1 MVCIYCGHET
11 KVTNSRHQKRA
22 NTTWRRRKCIECG
35 AIFTTTEVIEL
46 AQSLSVQYKRHLEP
60 FSRDKL
66 LVSLYESL
74 KHRNTAL
81 GDAAALTST
90 VLGHALAVSD
100 RAVIERDALV
110 TVATTVLERFDISAA
125 THYRAFHPLT

>member
-11 KVTNSRHQKRA
+11 KVTNSRHQKRTNA
-22 NTTWRRRKCIECG
+22 TWRRRKCIECS

-46 AQSLSVQYKRHLEP
+46 AQSLSVQSESHLEP

-66 LVSLYESL
+66 LLSLYESL

-81 GDAAALTST
+81 GDAAALTNT
-90 VLGHALAVSD
+90 VIGHALSLSD
-100 RAVIERDALV
+100 RAVIDREALITV
-110 TVATTVLERFDISAA
+110 TITVLERFDLSAA